1 MINSTRKKIED
12 DIKLAI
18 ELLKSQ
24 EQKVTVAKIASLSGV
39 PLANVYYSKHARLY
53 VRPSKKKAK
62 SPVKEVQRDK
72 VSPTVA
78 SYVEYILDN
87 YFVHAESLCDV
98 QKEMSVEVESFN
110 RTTFNLAV
118 SNLERDGK
126 LIKSSLPGR
135 YIAAPQ
141 PVPAVT
147 VKTEEP
153 NPKPELKPAV
163 EPECYELNYQLPL
176 SKGVLKISM
185 PSVMTGDDKEFVKD
199 WWEFIA
205 RRRLRK

>member
-1 MINSTRKKIED
+1 MINSKRNKIED
-12 DIKLAI
+12 DIRLAI

-39 PLANVYYSKHARLY
+39 SLANVYYSKHARPY

-62 SPVKEVQRDK
+62 SEVKHIEREK
-72 VSPTVA
+72 ISPTVA
-78 SYVEYILDN
+78 HYVEYILDN
-87 YFVHAESLCDV
+87 YFVHAESLYDV
-98 QKEMSVEVESFN
+98 QKEMSVGVENFN

-147 VKTEEP
+147 VKAGEP
-153 NPKPELKPAV
+153 TPEVKPTV

-185 PSVMTGDDKEFVKD
+185 PSVMTDDDKEFVQD